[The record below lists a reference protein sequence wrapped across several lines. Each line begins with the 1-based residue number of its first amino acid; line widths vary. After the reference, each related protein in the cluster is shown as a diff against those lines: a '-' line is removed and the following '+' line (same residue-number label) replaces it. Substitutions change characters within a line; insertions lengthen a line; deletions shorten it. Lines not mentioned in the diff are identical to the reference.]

1 MRWRIIDYYW
11 PVLYGCVKL
20 INLMDLFYNTNNINK
35 LGSSSTR
42 IRKGSRDSQ
51 RDFVIIVNKS
61 NTENNF
67 LNVA

>member
-1 MRWRIIDYYW
+1 
-11 PVLYGCVKL
+11 
-20 INLMDLFYNTNNINK
+20 MDLFYNTNNINK
-35 LGSSSTR
+35 LGSLSRR
-42 IRKGSRDSQ
+42 IRKGSRESQ

>member
-1 MRWRIIDYYW
+1 
-11 PVLYGCVKL
+11 
-20 INLMDLFYNTNNINK
+20 MDLFYNTNNINK
-35 LGSSSTR
+35 LGSSSRR